1 MKTLLKYEY
10 LSDEQWNEIAKE
22 NNYDIGDYAMRT
34 EIDCEYFEDEL
45 EYVNT
50 LLSNIDEKENI
61 VIIGD
66 LGLWNGRVTGYKVIS
81 NDARDILTSIGNDNY
96 PIIKLNNKNELYG
109 EVSHHDGTNYYRFRV
124 WRAGLSDSQ
133 KDKFLNLIY
142 NQEVEEKDIV
152 KYTKAL
158 RVPKK
163 IFA

>member
-22 NNYDIGDYAMRT
+22 NNYDIDDYAMRT

-158 RVPKK
+158 RLPKK
-163 IFA
+163 VFA